1 MSYSKDS
8 LFKRETLR
16 ETFLKIFFK
25 DRIKS
30 NYFMCHKPDN
40 SLKVFIVS
48 FRKSTFPFK
57 LSGFIDSRVN
67 AYKGNKLFRSF
78 KIGNTSYF
86 SQKLDGRNFTNTFYR
101 GKDFKLISYKTLCQF
116 INNCINFVKF
126 FREKDKSRNFLRE
139 DKFFRFILRG
149 DRVFGQ
155 GDNLLSR
162 DKRFSTFS
170 GIEEGINCFY
180 RRVFNDVRRAKQ
192 IKGRL
197 RERIYVLW
205 ELREGYCKEF
215 FNIIFK
221 FGYLRGYIFSFSCQ
235 LFKLLKGLGAKF
247 FIQRFMIVKQ
257 ERGNGEGIFFVC
269 FGFFLGRV

>member
-1 MSYSKDS
+1 M
-8 LFKRETLR
+8 
-16 ETFLKIFFK
+16 
-25 DRIKS
+25 
-30 NYFMCHKPDN
+30 
-40 SLKVFIVS
+40 
-48 FRKSTFPFK
+48 
-57 LSGFIDSRVN
+57 
-67 AYKGNKLFRSF
+67 
-78 KIGNTSYF
+78 
-86 SQKLDGRNFTNTFYR
+86 
-101 GKDFKLISYKTLCQF
+101 
-116 INNCINFVKF
+116 
-126 FREKDKSRNFLRE
+126 RE

-180 RRVFNDVRRAKQ
+180 ETVFNGVRRAKQ

-205 ELREGYCKEF
+205 EFRESYCKEF

-247 FIQRFMIVKQ
+247 FIQKFMIVKQ
-257 ERGNGEGIFFVC
+257 ERGNGEGIFFC
-269 FGFFLGRV
+269 LFWFFLGRV